1 MLGSFRLNK
10 HISLGFSSLILLL
23 LLNAGVTAQE
33 STITRSAATAVVGNQ
48 LPLVERMLN
57 GYIMVGLE
65 INYDEYLEQ
74 LQSDVRRFERQ
85 TAALSAYSATQS
97 MSEQLGIIRK
107 NWVLFKEIISSNPQR
122 EKSRELGQLA
132 DVIESAIGEVLGE
145 MATNSGSNGN
155 YASFQEAIKLA
166 LVSQKMARLYLM
178 RTWGLFRVQEQ
189 EALLALHSDFNN
201 RLEALSSAEKIG
213 VDVSSTLKRVV
224 TQWRVYSYILER
236 KDQPT
241 VPMQTA
247 VIANK
252 VMRLLQEA
260 ATHYISQQ

>member
-10 HISLGFSSLILLL
+10 HIFLGFSSLFLLL

-33 STITRSAATAVVGNQ
+33 STITRSAATAVAGNQ
-48 LPLVERMLN
+48 LPLFERMLN

-65 INYDEYLEQ
+65 INYEEYLEQ

-85 TAALSAYSATQS
+85 TAALSAYAATPS
-97 MSEQLGIIRK
+97 MSEQLDIIRK
-107 NWVLFKEIISSNPQR
+107 NWVLFKAIVSSTPQR

-132 DVIESAIGEVLGE
+132 DVMESAIGEVLGE
-145 MATNSGSNGN
+145 MAAESGSDNSVN
-155 YASFQEAIKLA
+155 FQEATQLA
-166 LVSQKMARLYLM
+166 LVSQKMTRLYLM

-189 EALLALHSDFNN
+189 EALIALHSDFNN
-201 RLEALSSAEKIG
+201 RLEALRSAENISN
-213 VDVSSTLKRVV
+213 DASSTLKRVE